1 MARDDAQTTTTPPP
15 APPPASAVH
24 APRPHAADRAF
35 GLSMGT
41 ILKGFGVLAVI
52 AVVVI
57 TMKSQGEE
65 AAAEAWSAYGR
76 AHRDG
81 FTIESLER
89 AYAETSGSA
98 AEPWVAFRLALAL
111 WEDGTPESLARA
123 EQVASEA
130 TSRFGGHPAHASLTT
145 LLDAIR
151 ELRAF
156 EA

>member
-1 MARDDAQTTTTPPP
+1 MARDDTKTTSTPP
-15 APPPASAVH
+15 PPPASATPP
-24 APRPHAADRAF
+24 ARGHAADGVF
-35 GLSMGT
+35 GLSMAT

-52 AVVVI
+52 ALVVI
-57 TMKSQGEE
+57 AMKSQGDE
-65 AAAEAWSAYGR
+65 AAAEAWSAYGAAQR
-76 AHRDG
+76 EG

-89 AYAETSGSA
+89 AYSETSGTA

-111 WEDGTPESLARA
+111 WEEGGDGNLARA

-130 TSRFGGHPAHASLTT
+130 ASRFTGHPAHASLAT

-156 EA
+156 QA